1 VAYSSSRARRPLILA
16 ACCALAAAAGC
27 GEEEPSGSTTP
38 QSTESSTP
46 GPQQEPK
53 PGANARV
60 RVDVA
65 SATPGERPEFEETVS
80 VEDGDRIQMRVRV
93 SGVEKGKVP
102 VKLSLARG
110 PRERLA
116 LRAMVEG
123 ASDGEKAMVESSS
136 PDPLR
141 LENVSYICSFPPK
154 TVCPAEDVQM
164 DDDSY
169 DLAFA
174 VSREA
179 PLIVLSGVIETG
191 ERPQGGG
198 QDRGGEQPPG

>member
-1 VAYSSSRARRPLILA
+1 VADSRSRARRPLILA
-16 ACCALAAAAGC
+16 ACCAFAAAVGC

-38 QSTESSTP
+38 QSTESSIP

-53 PGANARV
+53 PGANATV

-65 SATPGERPEFEETVS
+65 SVTPGERPEFEETVS

-93 SGVEKGKVP
+93 SGVEKGKVL

-116 LRAMVEG
+116 LRAMAEG

-141 LENVSYICSFPPK
+141 LENVSYLCFLPPK

-174 VSREA
+174 VSRESA
-179 PLIVLSGVIETG
+179 PILILGAIQTG
-191 ERPQGGG
+191 DRPQGGG
-198 QDRGGEQPPG
+198 QDQVGEPPAG